1 MHRSSILALLL
12 VACLVTAADAP
23 ARFDGRDPEAFAA
36 SIAAIESGM
45 GEAQKLAFHM
55 QLAEARNKLGVQRGR
70 SLTDAEFAAELDGKT
85 LAELDALADTAPMQ
99 ITIDIETSD
108 DT

>member
-1 MHRSSILALLL
+1 MQRSSILALLL
-12 VACLVTAADAP
+12 VAGLATAADAP

-45 GEAQKLAFHM
+45 GEAQKLAFRM
-55 QLAEARNKLGVQRGR
+55 RLAEVRNKLAEQRGHH
-70 SLTDAEFAAELDGKT
+70 LDDAEFAEALHGKT
-85 LAELDALADTAPMQ
+85 LDEFDATADSAPVR
-99 ITIDIETSD
+99 IKIDIETSD